1 MSTEVSDIICTGSS
15 QRYLRRVEKNHFNRG
30 LAVGTL
36 AKLTRAVYPN
46 KADRL
51 GLQNGNSSGQND
63 KAK

>member
-1 MSTEVSDIICTGSS
+1 MSTEFYDMMCTGSF
-15 QRYLRRVEKNHFNRG
+15 QRYLRRVEENHFNRR

-51 GLQNGNSSGQND
+51 GLQNGGSSGQND
-63 KAK
+63 KTK